1 MRKVL
6 IFCLGAA
13 VGAVGTYILMRKK
26 HEELLRE
33 EVESVKDAYRAKA
46 DIPEEPKEGSADIQK
61 PRFSDKPDDLMEYYK
76 TIEKNR
82 YDTAEKSADI
92 PEAAYIIPPDSFG
105 ELDYDQISLNYWA
118 DKVLTDEDDNIIEA
132 PETII
137 GGEALGSFGKY
148 EDDSV
153 YVRND
158 ELRVDYEILLDTRT
172 FAEYRRKISG

>member
-1 MRKVL
+1 
-6 IFCLGAA
+6 
-13 VGAVGTYILMRKK
+13 
-26 HEELLRE
+26 
-33 EVESVKDAYRAKA
+33 
-46 DIPEEPKEGSADIQK
+46 
-61 PRFSDKPDDLMEYYK
+61 MEYYK

-92 PEAAYIIPPDSFG
+92 PEAAHVIPPDSFG

-118 DKVLTDEDDNIIEA
+118 DKVLTDEDDNVIKA

-137 GGEALGSFGKY
+137 GSKALGSFGTY

-172 FAEYRRKISG
+172 FAEYQRKTSG